1 MHEDLIWLIV
11 GFGGQALFSMRFLIQ
26 WLSSERSGRSVVPV
40 VFWHFSLW
48 GGLTL
53 FVYAVHKQDPVFMLG
68 QGVGI
73 LIYLRNIWLI
83 RRAPKP
89 DDGAARA

>member
-1 MHEDLIWLIV
+1 MNDNWIWLIV

-26 WLSSERSGRSVVPV
+26 WLTSERHGRSVIPV

-53 FVYAVHKQDPVFMLG
+53 FVYAIHRQDPVFMVG

-73 LIYLRNIWLI
+73 FIYLRNIWLI
-83 RRAPKP
+83 RHQPKP
-89 DDGAARA
+89 DDGGARA

>member
-1 MHEDLIWLIV
+1 MQDTWIWLIV
-11 GFGGQALFSMRFLIQ
+11 GFGGQALFSMRFLVQ
-26 WLSSERSGRSVVPV
+26 WLTSERHGRSVIPV

-73 LIYLRNIWLI
+73 FIYLRNIWLI
-83 RRAPKP
+83 RREPKP

>member
-26 WLSSERSGRSVVPV
+26 WLTSERRGRSVIPV

-73 LIYLRNIWLI
+73 FIYLRNIWLI
-83 RRAPKP
+83 RHAPKP
-89 DDGAARA
+89 NDGAARA